1 MGLCRM
7 TVPALPA
14 TQSAGVA
21 TSAYANNIRSLQQWH
36 RDTAPVF
43 KGLAWDGTSGLQAGV
58 SGDFATATS
67 TTVGFGS
74 AGSFENTPIINVG
87 GWTVQGSDSD
97 PESLVV
103 PESGIYV
110 VSVFNHWAADSSGF
124 RSTQIFL
131 DGSGV
136 SGGRVIGPAAPTG
149 VTMQNLTTVLDLAA
163 NDELD
168 VSVNQS
174 SGSTLAATVYLAA
187 YWIRST

>member
-1 MGLCRM
+1 MA
-7 TVPALPA
+7 VPALPSSE
-14 TQSAGVA
+14 TAGNVYTA
-21 TSAYANNIRSLQQWH
+21 AKVNTIRSLQQWH

-43 KGLAWDGTSGLQAGV
+43 KGQAWDGTLNQV
-58 SGDFATATS
+58 ATS
-67 TTVGFGS
+67 TTTTFGFGS

>member
-43 KGLAWDGTSGLQAGV
+43 KGLAWDGTGGLQAGV
-58 SGDFATATS
+58 SGDIATS
-67 TTVGFGS
+67 TATTLGFGDG
-74 AGSFENTPIINVG
+74 GSFENTPVINVG

-103 PESGIYV
+103 PESGIYA
-110 VSVFNHWAADSSGF
+110 VSVFNNWAANSSGN
-124 RSTQIFL
+124 RSTQIVL
-131 DGSGV
+131 NGSGV
-136 SGGRVIGPAAPTG
+136 SGGRVVGPAAPTG

-168 VSVNQS
+168 TALYQT
-174 SGSTLAATVYLAA
+174 SGSSLDATVYLTAH
-187 YWIRST
+187 WIRST

>member
-1 MGLCRM
+1 MA
-7 TVPALPA
+7 VPALPSSE
-14 TQSAGVA
+14 TAGNVYTA
-21 TSAYANNIRSLQQWH
+21 AKVNTIRSLQQWH

-43 KGLAWDGTSGLQAGV
+43 KGQGYSNGV
-58 SGDFATATS
+58 NDVGVATATN
-67 TTVGFGS
+67 TTVGFGQ
-74 AGSFENTPIINVG
+74 AGSFWATPDINVG

>member
-58 SGDFATATS
+58 SGEFATATN

-74 AGSFENTPIINVG
+74 AGSFENTPVINVG
-87 GWTVQGSDSD
+87 GWTVNAADAD

-103 PESGIYV
+103 PESGIYHIDI
-110 VSVFNHWAADSSGF
+110 SISYAANNTGY
-124 RSTQIFL
+124 RRCALLLNGSTVAGVYAQIQ
-131 DGSGV
+131 S
-136 SGGRVIGPAAPTG
+136 APT
-149 VTMQNLTTVLDLAA
+149 NLTYMGISGIVDLTAGNQLDIQALQ
-163 NDELD
+163 N
-168 VSVNQS
+168 
-174 SGSTLAATVYLAA
+174 SGSTLAATVFLSAH
-187 YWIRST
+187 WIRST